1 MKRIHAKVTG
11 HHPLGKIMSAIT
23 PLLPPIHREGRRF
36 IALFALVTLVL
47 FFVWQ
52 PLGWL
57 GVLLTAW
64 CVFFFRDP
72 DRVTPVG
79 DDLVIAPADG
89 LIVQLGAHP
98 PPPELAMDPTPRTR
112 ISIFMNVFDTHVN
125 RSPVSGRVVKL
136 AYTRGRFVNATL
148 DKASE
153 HNERQAIRFALP
165 DGREVATVQI
175 AGLIARRIV
184 CDLHEGQ
191 EVRAGQRI
199 GMIRFGSRVDVYLPP
214 GVTPLVARG
223 QRTVAGETV
232 LADLASNAPARLGE
246 VR

>member
-1 MKRIHAKVTG
+1 
-11 HHPLGKIMSAIT
+11 MSAIT
-23 PLLPPIHREGRRF
+23 TLLPPIHREGRRF
-36 IALFALVTLVL
+36 IALFALVSLVL

-52 PLGWL
+52 PLGWI

-79 DDLVIAPADG
+79 EDLVIAPADG
-89 LIVQLGAHP
+89 LIVQIGAHA
-98 PPPELAMDPTPRTR
+98 PPPELGMEPVVRTR

-153 HNERQAIRFALP
+153 HNERQAIRLALP
-165 DGREVATVQI
+165 DGREVAAVQI

-184 CDLHEGQ
+184 TDSNPGDQVKQGDRL
-191 EVRAGQRI
+191 
-199 GMIRFGSRVDVYLPP
+199 GMIRFGSRVDVFLPA
-214 GVTPLVARG
+214 GSVVRVKVG
-223 QRTVAGETV
+223 DITVAGTTV
-232 LADLASNAPARLGE
+232 IGE
-246 VR
+246 LRHS

>member
-1 MKRIHAKVTG
+1 
-11 HHPLGKIMSAIT
+11 MSAIT
-23 PLLPPIHREGRRF
+23 PLLTPIHREGRRF

-52 PLGWL
+52 PLGWI

-89 LIVQLGAHP
+89 LIVQIAAHP
-98 PPPELAMDPTPRTR
+98 PPPELGMDPMPRTR
-112 ISIFMNVFDTHVN
+112 IGIFMNVFDTHVN
-125 RSPVSGRVVKL
+125 RSPVSGRVAKL

-153 HNERQAIRFALP
+153 HNERQAIRLALP
-165 DGREVATVQI
+165 DGREVAAVQI

-191 EVRAGQRI
+191 GLRAGQRI

-214 GVTPLVARG
+214 GVVPVVAKG

-232 LADLASNAPARLGE
+232 LADLTSNAPARPGE